1 MNTAYKDYIEKAAGG
16 LLAEHGLSVAQLASA
31 LDSSVLPEPTTCTY
45 AEAFHD
51 YITHYLSC
59 PESLESLDVDVE
71 RLVAVNGANAADILT
86 GELADDFSLFL
97 GNEDWYDWNE
107 SLRECAD
114 RLGFDAG
121 LDD

>member
-1 MNTAYKDYIEKAAGG
+1 MNTAYKDYIEKAAGD
-16 LLAEHGLSVAQLASA
+16 LLAEHGLSVAQLAAA
-31 LDSSVLPEPTTCTY
+31 LDSSILPEPTTCTY

-71 RLVAVNGANAADILT
+71 RLVAVNGADAADRLT
-86 GELADDFSLFL
+86 GELADDFNLFL
-97 GNEDWYDWNE
+97 SNEDWYDWNE
-107 SLRECAD
+107 GLRECAD
-114 RLGFDAG
+114 RLGLDAG

>member
-1 MNTAYKDYIEKAAGG
+1 MNNAYKDYIEKAAGG

-59 PESLESLDVDVE
+59 PESLESLD
-71 RLVAVNGANAADILT
+71 
-86 GELADDFSLFL
+86 
-97 GNEDWYDWNE
+97 
-107 SLRECAD
+107 
-114 RLGFDAG
+114 AG